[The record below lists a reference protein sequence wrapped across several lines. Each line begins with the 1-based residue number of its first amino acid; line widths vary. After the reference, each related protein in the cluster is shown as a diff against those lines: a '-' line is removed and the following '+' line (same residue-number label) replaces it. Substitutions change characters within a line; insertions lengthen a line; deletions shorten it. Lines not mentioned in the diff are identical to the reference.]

1 MPFAAAQ
8 IGMGF
13 RNEVSPRQGL
23 LRVREFT
30 MGEIEHFY
38 DPKNRDHPKFNEVV
52 DIAFPMW
59 TAKAQEEGSKDL
71 VEGVNIGTAVE

>member
-13 RNEVSPRQGL
+13 RNEISPRQGL

-30 MGEIEHFY
+30 MAEIEHFV
-38 DPKNRDHPKFNEVV
+38 DPTDKGHPKFDSVSHLELPLFS
-52 DIAFPMW
+52 A
-59 TAKAQEEGSKDL
+59 
-71 VEGVNIGTAVE
+71 

>member
-52 DIAFPMW
+52 DITFPMW